1 MDEWSLNRWRKL
13 NILQQPKYDNLEHL
27 KEVRSKLSNLPP
39 LVFTGEID
47 NLKSHLAK
55 ACKGESFILQGGDCA
70 ETFKDFSVNNI
81 RDLLKVFLQ
90 MSLVLTY
97 GVSKPIIKIARIAG
111 QFAKPRSSLNES
123 YDGHTFPVYRGDQ
136 VNSFAFDSKS
146 RENNPDNLIK
156 AYNQSASTLN
166 ILRAFCKGGFADLN
180 SVNNWNL
187 DFTKHN
193 KINSKYLELV
203 EDLSKSLSFMKA
215 CGIDSSN
222 TTSIKE
228 IDMFT
233 SHEALLLNYEEALT
247 RLSSENQKY
256 YDCSAHFL
264 WIGERTR
271 GLDDAHVDFFSGLAN
286 PIGVKVSGNIKEDEL
301 LALTD
306 KLNPNNE
313 EGKLTFITRMGAD
326 KIRDELPRLLRT
338 IKREG
343 KNIVW
348 SSDPMHGNTFTT
360 SGGVKSRLVS
370 NILKELK
377 AFFDIHQAEGTIAGG
392 VHLEMTGKDVTECV
406 GGSKKYV
413 AESDLGTN
421 YNTTCDPRLNSN
433 QALEVAF
440 GITEMM
446 QAKASN
452 V

>member
-13 NILQQPKYDNLEHL
+13 DILQQPEYEDLEHL
-27 KEVRSKLSNLPP
+27 KDVRAKLGGLPP

-55 ACKGESFILQGGDCA
+55 ACRGEAFVLQGGDCA
-70 ETFKDFSVNNI
+70 ETFKDFSVDNI

-97 GVSKPIIKIARIAG
+97 GVSKPIVKIGRIAG
-111 QFAKPRSSLNES
+111 QFAKPRSSSTES
-123 YDGHTFPVYRGDQ
+123 KGDETLPVYRGDQ
-136 VNSFAFDSKS
+136 VNSLDFNKNARK
-146 RENNPDNLIK
+146 NNPENLIK
-156 AYNQSASTLN
+156 VYNQSSSTLN

-180 SVNNWNL
+180 AVNNWNL
-187 DFTKHN
+187 DFTKHT

-203 EDLSKSLSFMKA
+203 EDLGKSLAFMKS
-215 CGIDSSN
+215 CGIDSNN
-222 TTSIKE
+222 TSSIKE

-271 GLDDAHVDFFSGLAN
+271 GVDDAHVDFFSGLEN
-286 PIGVKVSGNIKEDEL
+286 PIGVKVSGDAKEDDL
-301 LALTD
+301 LRLID

-326 KIRDELPRLLRT
+326 RIRDELPRILRS
-338 IKREG
+338 IQREG

-360 SGGVKSRLVS
+360 SSGIKSRMVD

-377 AFFDIHQAEGTIAGG
+377 AFFDIHHAEGTIAGG
-392 VHLEMTGKDVTECV
+392 VHLEMTGKDVTECI
-406 GGSKKYV
+406 GGSKKYIS
-413 AESDLGTN
+413 ESDLNTN
-421 YNTTCDPRLNSN
+421 YTTSCDPRLNSN

-440 GITEMM
+440 GITEIM
-446 QAKASN
+446 QDKMR
-452 V
+452 

>member
-13 NILQQPKYDNLEHL
+13 NILQQPEYKNLEHL
-27 KEVRSKLSNLPP
+27 KDVRSKLGGFPP
-39 LVFTGEID
+39 LVFTGEIE
-47 NLKSHLAK
+47 NLKSQLAK
-55 ACKGESFILQGGDCA
+55 ACRGEAFILQGGDCA
-70 ETFKDFSVNNI
+70 ETFKDFSVDNI

-97 GVSKPIIKIARIAG
+97 GVSKPIVKIGRIAG
-111 QFAKPRSSLNES
+111 QFAKPRSAMNETI
-123 YDGHTFPVYRGDQ
+123 DGETLPVYRGDQ
-136 VNSFAFDSKS
+136 VNSLAFNKEA
-146 RENNPDNLIK
+146 RENNADNLLK
-156 AYNQSASTLN
+156 VYHQSSSTLN

-187 DFTKHN
+187 DFTKN
-193 KINSKYLELV
+193 SKINLKYHELV
-203 EDLSKSLSFMKA
+203 EDLEKSLSFMKA

-222 TTSIKE
+222 TSSIKE

-247 RLSSENQKY
+247 RKSSENQKY

-271 GLDDAHVDFFSGLAN
+271 GIDDAHVDFFSGLEN
-286 PIGVKVSGNIKEDEL
+286 PIGVKVSGNISDDDL
-301 LALTD
+301 LRLTD

-326 KIRDELPRLLRT
+326 NIRDNLPRLLRN
-338 IKREG
+338 IQREG

-360 SGGVKSRLVS
+360 SSGVKSRMVDS
-370 NILKELK
+370 ILKELK
-377 AFFDIHQAEGTIAGG
+377 AFFDIHHAEGTIAGG
-392 VHLEMTGKDVTECV
+392 VHLEMTGKDVTECI
-406 GGSKKYV
+406 GGSKKYI
-413 AESDLGTN
+413 AESDLGIN
-421 YNTTCDPRLNSN
+421 YNTSCDPRLNSH

-440 GITEMM
+440 GITDLM
-446 QAKASN
+446 QQTTDK
-452 V
+452 